1 MEIYSSQRRSIND
14 RALQDVDMVLD
25 DAIDNVASRL
35 RCKALVDTYLPKVHP
50 SKMRNICNIF
60 N

>member
-25 DAIDNVASRL
+25 DGIDNVASRL
-35 RCKALVDTYLPKVHP
+35 RWKALLEATFQKCIRVKWE
-50 SKMRNICNIF
+50 IF
-60 N
+60 VIF

>member
-14 RALQDVDMVLD
+14 RALQDVDIVGG
-25 DAIDNVASRL
+25 IDNVASRL

>member
-25 DAIDNVASRL
+25 DGIDNGASRL
-35 RCKALVDTYLPKVHP
+35 R
-50 SKMRNICNIF
+50 
-60 N
+60 